1 MEDKE
6 LIKKE
11 IMNEL
16 ESVNNMKI
24 LTLVFI
30 YIHKLKEIK
39 K

>member
-6 LIKKE
+6 LIRKE

-16 ESVNNMKI
+16 ENINNMKI

>member
-6 LIKKE
+6 LIRKE

-16 ESVNNMKI
+16 ENINNMKF